1 VTRLILLNGPPG
13 VGKSTVASRY
23 AAEHPGTLRCDID
36 VLRTMI
42 GGWEDDY
49 PGAGALI
56 RPAALGLIAAYLRDS
71 GDVVLPQ
78 LIARATELGRFERAA
93 GDAGAGFVHVLLL
106 AEPETCHARFEAR
119 GTDEPHL
126 SAARQTV
133 DEAGGAEVVAG
144 YRQALVELAAFR
156 PATVQVDASG
166 AVDATYIAVLAEI
179 ELRTTG
185 TDAASDR

>member
-13 VGKSTVASRY
+13 VGKSTLATRY

-49 PGAGALI
+49 AGAGGLI

-78 LIARATELGRFERAA
+78 LIARATELARFERAA
-93 GDAGAGFVHVLLL
+93 SDVGAGFVHVLLL
-106 AEPETCHARFEAR
+106 AEPETCRARFEAR

-126 SAARQTV
+126 QAAKQTI
-133 DEAGGAEVVAG
+133 DEAGGAEVVVG
-144 YRQALVELAAFR
+144 YRQALVELAAHQ
-156 PATVQVDASG
+156 PATGQVDASG
-166 AVDATYIAVLAEI
+166 AVDATYAAVLTAI
-179 ELRTTG
+179 GDLSP
-185 TDAASDR
+185 A

>member
-13 VGKSTVASRY
+13 VGKYTLASRY

-49 PGAGALI
+49 SGAGALI
-56 RPAALGLIAAYLRDS
+56 RPGALGLITAYLRES

-78 LIARATELGRFERAA
+78 LIARATELAKFERAA
-93 GDAGAGFVHVLLL
+93 GDAAAGFVHVLLL

-126 SAARQTV
+126 RAAKQTV
-133 DEAGGAEVVAG
+133 DAAGGAEVVAG
-144 YRQALVELAAFR
+144 YRQALVELAADR
-156 PATVQVDASG
+156 PEAVQVDASG
-166 AVDATYIAVLAEI
+166 AVDGTYAAVLTAI
-179 ELRTTG
+179 GDLRP
-185 TDAASDR
+185 A

>member
-1 VTRLILLNGPPG
+1 MTRLILLNGPPG
-13 VGKSTVASRY
+13 VGKSTLATRY

-49 PGAGALI
+49 AGAGGLI

-78 LIARATELGRFERAA
+78 LIARATELARFERAA
-93 GDAGAGFVHVLLL
+93 SDVGAGFVHVLLL
-106 AEPETCHARFEAR
+106 AEPETCRARFEAR

-126 SAARQTV
+126 QAAKQTI
-133 DEAGGAEVVAG
+133 DEAGGAEVVVG
-144 YRQALVELAAFR
+144 YRQALVELAAHQ
-156 PATVQVDASG
+156 PATGQVDASG
-166 AVDATYIAVLAEI
+166 AVDATYAAVLTAI
-179 ELRTTG
+179 G
-185 TDAASDR
+185 DPSPA

>member
-13 VGKSTVASRY
+13 VGKSTLATRY

-49 PGAGALI
+49 GRAGALI
-56 RPAALGLIAAYLRDS
+56 RPAALGLISAYLRES

-78 LIARATELGRFERAA
+78 LIARATELAKFERAA

-106 AEPETCHARFEAR
+106 AELATCHARFEAR

-126 SAARQTV
+126 RAARQTV

-144 YRQALVELAAFR
+144 YRQALIELTAGR
-156 PATVQVDASG
+156 TETVQVDASG
-166 AVDATYIAVLAEI
+166 RADETYVAVLAAI
-179 ELRTTG
+179 EALRP
-185 TDAASDR
+185 A